1 MGRDGGELVRAS
13 FFAALCI
20 IGLAHS
26 AHAQSGERLRF
37 SINVADQ
44 VTSRTLTQSFTV
56 PINVEP
62 APIATSIDLKSA
74 PMFDIGGSY
83 RFLHHLAAGLSVTS
97 LSRNVDGTLNA
108 QIPHPFFFNQLRS
121 ISGGLSGLQHK
132 ETGVHIYAMY
142 FIPVN
147 RKLDVG
153 VFGGPSHFSA
163 KQDFVTDVDYT
174 SSYPFDTA
182 TFTGAPTETVKGSA
196 TGYNAGVDV
205 SWRLSNVLAVGGLV
219 RFTGASKT
227 LTAASGND
235 VDVKIG
241 GVQTGAGVRLLF

>member
-13 FFAALCI
+13 FLVALCI
-20 IGLAHS
+20 VGVAHS

-44 VTSRTLTQSFTV
+44 VTSRTLNQNFSV
-56 PINVEP
+56 PINAEP
-62 APIATSIDLKSA
+62 APIATSIDLSSA

-83 RFLHHLAAGLSVTS
+83 RFLHRLAAGLSVTS
-97 LSRNVDGTLNA
+97 LSRDVDGTLDA
-108 QIPHPFFFNQLRS
+108 QVPHPFFFNKLRP
-121 ISGGLSGLQHK
+121 INGDLSGLQHK
-132 ETGVHIYAMY
+132 ETAVHIYAMY
-142 FIPVN
+142 FIPVTS
-147 RKLDVG
+147 KLDVG
-153 VFGGPSHFSA
+153 VFGGPSHFSV
-163 KQDFVTDVDYT
+163 KQDFVTDVDFT
-174 SSYPFDTA
+174 ATYPFDTA

-205 SWRLSNVLAVGGLV
+205 SWRLSKVLAVGGLV

-227 LTAASGND
+227 LTVASGND

-241 GVQTGAGVRLLF
+241 GVQTGAGVRILF